1 MICPSSR
8 NVTPAAGIDVQHAD
22 KCMIYL
28 EPEVSGISQLFE
40 RATKVIDAS
49 AEVTILGSPRSGVAV
64 KPTLTTEESPSGL
77 SR

>member
-1 MICPSSR
+1 
-8 NVTPAAGIDVQHAD
+8 
-22 KCMIYL
+22 MIYL